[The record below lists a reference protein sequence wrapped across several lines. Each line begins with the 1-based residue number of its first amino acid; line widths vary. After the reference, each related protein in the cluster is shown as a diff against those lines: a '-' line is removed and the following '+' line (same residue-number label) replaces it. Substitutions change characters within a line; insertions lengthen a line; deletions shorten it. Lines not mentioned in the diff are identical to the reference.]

1 MGSPF
6 QTYEIFKPK
15 MKAKK
20 RKKKRGFV
28 SQQKVFIVSD
38 IKKSLGEELK
48 NQIKLLEHETYV
60 IFEKK

>member
-1 MGSPF
+1 MGSIF
-6 QTYEIFKPK
+6 KTYEICKPK
-15 MKAKK
+15 MKTK
-20 RKKKRGFV
+20 KKKRGFV
-28 SQQKVFIVSD
+28 SHQKVFIVSD